1 MKARDQT
8 GARART
14 GVPLY
19 LRIVAGAALGVAAGM
34 RFGAGAAPLGEAGL
48 LVIRLLKTFAT
59 PLIVLAVLDA
69 FLTTRIA
76 ARQGATLAGLSVLN
90 GAVAVLIGLGVAHVI
105 RGGEAWAGRI
115 EEIRAALAA
124 VATAPAT
131 RPPAEATLG
140 VLANLGKFVPV
151 NVVDPLREGG
161 VIPAILLA
169 IVTGAALR
177 SVLDRGDRATV
188 AAVRTIG
195 SVIAGGYRVVA
206 TILGWIVELVPF
218 AVFGVVA
225 AVVGATGPGV
235 FAMLWGFLATVL
247 LGLLLQA
254 AGWYSML
261 LLVVGRRSPLAFFRG
276 ARDAVVTA
284 LSCASSLST
293 LPVTLRCLDENLKVS
308 RASAR
313 LAACVGTNLNHDGI
327 ILYEAAAAVFM
338 LQAFGLPSGAGVQ
351 LAVAA
356 AAVMA
361 GVGIAGVPEAGLIT
375 LPLVL
380 GAAGLPEAAAAT
392 VIPLILPVDWI
403 VGRCRA
409 AVNVLSDMTVAV
421 LLDRLAAPGS
431 GSPTM

>member
-1 MKARDQT
+1 VNDRR
-8 GARART
+8 RAGPGPRA
-14 GVPLY
+14 GIPLY

-34 RFGAGAAPLGEAGL
+34 LFGAATAPLGEAGL

-76 ARQGATLAGLSVLN
+76 ARQGATLVGLSVLN
-90 GAVAVLIGLGVAHVI
+90 AAVAVLIGLGVAHVI

-115 EEIRAALAA
+115 EEIRAALGAVNPGAA
-124 VATAPAT
+124 PH
-131 RPPAEATLG
+131 PPVEATLG
-140 VLANLGKFVPV
+140 LLANVGKFIPL
-151 NVVDPLREGG
+151 NVIDPFREGG

-188 AAVRTIG
+188 AALRTVAA
-195 SVIAGGYRVVA
+195 VIAAGYRVVA
-206 TILGWIVELVPF
+206 TLLGWIVELVPF

-235 FAMLWGFLATVL
+235 FSILWGFLATVL

-254 AGWYSML
+254 AGWYSLL

-284 LSCASSLST
+284 LSCASSLAT
-293 LPVTLRCLDENLKVS
+293 LPVTLRCLDEKLNVS

-338 LQAFGLPSGAGVQ
+338 LQAFGLPSGAGIQ
-351 LAVAA
+351 LTVAA

-421 LLDRLAAPGS
+421 LLDRLAAPRS
-431 GSPTM
+431 GSTTM